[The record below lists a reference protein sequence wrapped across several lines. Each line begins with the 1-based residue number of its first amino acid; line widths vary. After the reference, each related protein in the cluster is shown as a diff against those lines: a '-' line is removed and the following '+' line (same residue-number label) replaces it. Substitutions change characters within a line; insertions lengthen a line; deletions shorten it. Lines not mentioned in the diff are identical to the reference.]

1 MIEFIDGNYKL
12 TLNDSELLFT
22 EAEMKQIAMSVIDF
36 LDVDTDK
43 ALDDE
48 WINWLS
54 DYEED
59 N

>member
-22 EAEMKQIAMSVIDF
+22 EAEMKQIAMSVIDL